1 MKSLLFVCEDSN
13 SINRNSSQR
22 LKPGNRWFFG
32 ETEIID
38 KQNSALNIPLD
49 NHNYRKFELDQI
61 ITYDVDELSLIA
73 NNLAEQCFLNSS
85 NNLVISTS
93 YSFGN
98 NCPLLLEGFYND
110 DNTLVGPGLFLLLSR
125 NILSTIQ
132 DQDESNSI
140 SLYCSWTGVL
150 NSGDF
155 TDLFEDLNKEN
166 DSFDMENLSPISGEF
181 GYTSIFK
188 VESVNSL
195 AAEINSKRKSSNW
208 KEICHYIFTFRIYK
222 DFNEIES
229 GKNNQMGSISLIS
242 LGEGIKTRISG
253 QISPWNALE
262 MAMKEYKD
270 PIKSDFCMLQFS
282 RFISHYFEFPDLIT
296 IIYRFP
302 FYINPMKLSHGKE
315 IKFILSM
322 MLFHQSFLNFI
333 SIENNV
339 DSIQKDNY
347 IVAPKSIL
355 SSSSNIDSQNSKY
368 LQDFGYD
375 SPIQIGSYKS
385 SFFFN
390 NELNDAPIPPPNP
403 VSKNELDLRFQED
416 SSKYNIF
423 IENGFIS
430 ETSKI
435 EEIYSEGN
443 NGDPEGNISNLPTKK
458 NLKCE
463 YDTLIREI
471 KMLEN
476 TILDKNE
483 IIIRL
488 EKLIDARDQ
497 IIKQNQETI
506 MLLRQDLNTET
517 TKVKELEHKIKMNK
531 GDNFSNHLHNKKLPL
546 NLQRAR
552 PSTVNN
558 NLVSKNVACC
568 NDTEIHIGK
577 TQNKDENNVFQYTQD
592 EAVLSPVL
600 TGVAKMALEK
610 FLRN

>member
-13 SINRNSSQR
+13 SINRNSSRR
-22 LKPGNRWFFG
+22 LRPGDRWFFG

-61 ITYDVDELSLIA
+61 ITYDIEELSLIS

-110 DNTLVGPGLFLLLSR
+110 DNTLIGPGLFLLLSR

-132 DQDESNSI
+132 DQDESNRI

-155 TDLFEDLNKEN
+155 TDLFEGLNKEN

-229 GKNNQMGSISLIS
+229 GKNNQIGSISLIS
-242 LGEGIKTRISG
+242 LGEGIKTRLSG

-262 MAMKEYKD
+262 MAMKEYKGFS
-270 PIKSDFCMLQFS
+270 KSDFCMLQFS
-282 RFISHYFEFPDLIT
+282 RLISHYFEFPDLIT
-296 IIYRFP
+296 IIYRLP

-322 MLFHQSFLNFI
+322 MLFHQTFLNFI
-333 SIENNV
+333 SIESNV
-339 DSIQKDNY
+339 DSIQKDSY
-347 IVAPKSIL
+347 FLASKSML
-355 SSSSNIDSQNSKY
+355 SESSNTDNQNSKY

-385 SFFFN
+385 SFFLN

-403 VSKNELDLRFQED
+403 VSKNEFDLTFQD
-416 SSKYNIF
+416 HSSEYNAF
-423 IENGFIS
+423 IENEFVS

-435 EEIYSEGN
+435 EEIYSEENRGL
-443 NGDPEGNISNLPTKK
+443 EGNISNLQTKK

-463 YDTLIREI
+463 YDTLIQEI

-506 MLLRQDLNTET
+506 MLLKQDLDTET
-517 TKVKELEHKIKMNK
+517 TKVKELEQKIKINK
-531 GDNFSNHLHNKKLPL
+531 ADSFSNYLNNKKLPL
-546 NLQRAR
+546 HLQRAR
-552 PSTVNN
+552 PATANS
-558 NLVSKNVACC
+558 NLVSKNVSCC
-568 NDTEIHIGK
+568 NDTEIHIDK
-577 TQNKDENNVFQYTQD
+577 TQNKGENNVFHYTQD
-592 EAVLSPVL
+592 KTVLSPAL